1 MQKDKAMRPIVPFA
15 LALAALA
22 LGACAVPGSDQR
34 SGFLGDYSVLKKS
47 SQDPELAAW
56 FDPEVDFLEYDRLM
70 IDPIEVVLA
79 PRAAA
84 ASVDRAVLEALATDL
99 HDTVF
104 RVVDPYYTIL
114 AEPASRTIRLR
125 VALTDVKLADGGTSP
140 ADVLGSRVEWE
151 MLDAQTRKRIGA
163 GMRWRDVP
171 AGETGFEPWAKAL
184 LKFMN
189 SRQEMT
195 R

>member
-1 MQKDKAMRPIVPFA
+1 MRPIRSLSIAFV
-15 LALAALA
+15 ALA
-22 LGACAVPGSDQR
+22 LGACAVPGSEHR
-34 SGFLGDYSVLKKS
+34 SGFLGDYSGLKKS
-47 SQDPELAAW
+47 SQDAELASW
-56 FDPEVDFLEYDRLM
+56 FDPKVDFLEYDRLM

-79 PRAAA
+79 PGAEA
-84 ASVDRAVLEALATDL
+84 ASADPAVLKALAAEL

-114 AEPASRTIRLR
+114 DAPASRTIRVR
-125 VALTDVKLADGGTSP
+125 VALTDVKLRDGGTTS
-140 ADVLGSRVEWE
+140 ADVLGARIEWE
-151 MLDAQTRKRIGA
+151 MLDAQTTKRIGA